1 MIYMLEEYGE
11 KAEFLSKLNTGS
23 AIVFSGGFNK
33 AVAVQMKQ
41 LSNTTS
47 NEFISEEIIQENI
60 YDFYA
65 QNYKDGVILGSHL
78 LENADSKVIR
88 NLLNLQRRGIME
100 AIKTNWKQEQKVA
113 PKLLQSLEDISKD
126 FEFGFLV
133 QYFMLENGI
142 KEDKISFAQEFLD
155 KYLKNK
161 MESEDVGY
169 FKDNLF

>member
-1 MIYMLEEYGE
+1 
-11 KAEFLSKLNTGS
+11 
-23 AIVFSGGFNK
+23 
-33 AVAVQMKQ
+33 MKQ
-41 LSNTTS
+41 
-47 NEFISEEIIQENI
+47 
-60 YDFYA
+60 
-65 QNYKDGVILGSHL
+65 K
-78 LENADSKVIR
+78 
-88 NLLNLQRRGIME
+88 
-100 AIKTNWKQEQKVA
+100 QKVA